1 MGGFDTS
8 IRGWGKED
16 VDLYDKFVA
25 DNITVFRAADPNL
38 VHVFHI
44 VDCDPDLEPT
54 QLKMCKGTRADTLGG
69 VSQLA
74 EVIYSQGNAVLDL
87 AKKRRVATSPGS

>member
-1 MGGFDTS
+1 M
-8 IRGWGKED
+8 
-16 VDLYDKFVA
+16 DLYDKFVAAA

-44 VDCDPDLEPT
+44 VDCDPDLEPS

-69 VSQLA
+69 VRQLA
-74 EVIYSQGNAVLDL
+74 DVIYAQGRAAFDF
-87 AKKRRVATSPGS
+87 AKKRRVATTPAVS